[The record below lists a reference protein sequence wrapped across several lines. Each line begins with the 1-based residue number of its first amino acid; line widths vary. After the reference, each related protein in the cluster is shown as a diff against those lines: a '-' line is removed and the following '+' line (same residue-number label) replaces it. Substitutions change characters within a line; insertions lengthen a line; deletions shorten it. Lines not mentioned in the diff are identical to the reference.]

1 MKLHL
6 RMIQTC
12 LVLIFRIQE
21 VHRRSC
27 VVEVL
32 VVEHFSFK
40 ISYSSK
46 FSTLKLR
53 HHCLSIGYGKNTT
66 WSELCNDFNT
76 SSNTTTVL
84 LFKSFHIQ
92 NWSFK
97 IVIIFIAWSSITTG
111 SVKLLPT
118 DRLMNIWRGRSV
130 KFWHSCCGGWSADDD
145 YNKFWMKKS

>member
-1 MKLHL
+1 MISADQNYSRKVLSTIVNSRLLKLIQAKILSSFVCNLTTTFPRKSKAFLGRELLQYLSICGVVHILSGFVEYFVKLHL

-40 ISYSSK
+40 ASYSK
-46 FSTLKLR
+46 LLISTLKLR

-66 WSELCNDFNT
+66 
-76 SSNTTTVL
+76 
-84 LFKSFHIQ
+84 
-92 NWSFK
+92 
-97 IVIIFIAWSSITTG
+97 
-111 SVKLLPT
+111 
-118 DRLMNIWRGRSV
+118 
-130 KFWHSCCGGWSADDD
+130 
-145 YNKFWMKKS
+145 